1 MLNRKEPPIFHP
13 IEGIPFLH
21 PQRSELPNGVKVFLF
36 DSGKQDI
43 VRIQWVFDNSEFNSN
58 KPFVN
63 QAVAGLLLEGT
74 STFNSAQIAE
84 KADFYGAFLFPE
96 YSFDHTSLTLFCL
109 NKHVDELLPLV
120 YEILTDSI
128 FPEKELTTYIR
139 NNKQKMRVALER
151 NNYIARKEFNYA
163 LFGDSRYG
171 YNAEVSDYD
180 EINRKDLIE
189 DFKSKIIPKNCTLF
203 ISGKVSSILI
213 KKIHHIFGTQWENT
227 QEKKELKVHIPD
239 SVTQNLIHIDK
250 PQSLQ
255 SAIRIGIRSI
265 SRNHLDF
272 PGFQVL
278 NTVLG
283 GYFGSRL
290 MLNIREDKGYTYGIS
305 SGVGSMQYASFFTIA
320 SEVGSDVCAATLN
333 EIEFE
338 INRLKNELISDEEL
352 MLVKNYILGS
362 LMGSLENVFSH
373 TDKFKQTHFSGLT
386 LDYYLYYTEVVNS
399 ISSEELRILANR
411 YLDFDKMVKVVVGKR
426 FHN

>member
-1 MLNRKEPPIFHP
+1 MLNRQEPPVFHP

-21 PQRSELPNGVKVFLF
+21 PQRSELPNGVNVFLF

-43 VRIQWVFDNSEFNSN
+43 VRIQWVFENSNFDSN

-109 NKHVDELLPLV
+109 NKHVEKLLPLV

-128 FPEKELTTYIR
+128 FPEKELATYIR

-171 YNAEVSDYD
+171 YNAQVNDYD
-180 EINRKDLIE
+180 EINHKDLIK
-189 DFKSKIIPKNCTLF
+189 DFKNKVIPKNCTLF
-203 ISGKVSSILI
+203 ISGKVNPTLI
-213 KKIHHIFGTQWENT
+213 KNIHHTFGTQWEST
-227 QEKKELKVHIPD
+227 KEKEELKLHIPD
-239 SVTQNLIHIDK
+239 AVPQNLIHVDK
-250 PQSLQ
+250 PKSLQ
-255 SAIRIGIRSI
+255 SAIRIGMRSI
-265 SRNHLDF
+265 SRDHPDF
-272 PGFQVL
+272 PGLQVL

-290 MLNIREDKGYTYGIS
+290 MLNIREDKGYTYGIG

-320 SEVGSDVCAATLN
+320 SEVGSDVCAATLK
-333 EIEFE
+333 EIEIE
-338 INRLKNELISDEEL
+338 VNRLKNELISDEEL

-373 TDKFKQTHFSGLT
+373 TDKFKQVLFSGLT
-386 LDYYLYYTEVVNS
+386 LEYYLYYTEVVNT
-399 ISSEELRILANR
+399 ISAEELRVLANR
-411 YLDFDKMVKVVVGKR
+411 YFDFDKMTKVIVGKKI
-426 FHN
+426 